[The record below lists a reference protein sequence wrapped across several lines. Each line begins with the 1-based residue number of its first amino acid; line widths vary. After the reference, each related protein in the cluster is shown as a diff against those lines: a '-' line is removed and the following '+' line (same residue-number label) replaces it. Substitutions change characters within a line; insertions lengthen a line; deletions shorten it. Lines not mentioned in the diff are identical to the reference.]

1 MKRIFRILFTSLKWL
16 IAVLIMVEIASF
28 LAISISNYWIY
39 GQLRDGEP
47 VHYDPYALF
56 LEGVRPTAQQSGS
69 RQESDDRLAV
79 RRLHHAGRLRP

>member
-56 LEGVRPTAQQSGS
+56 LEGVRTTYNNPAPGKSLQTF
-69 RQESDDRLAV
+69 LAV